1 MVMAN
6 QSSEYIVSGAT
17 QKLDSLDWPSHL
29 VIFDKYYLQSVA
41 YEDAIPGVSWY
52 IVVLMP
58 AQIQDAALESSNK
71 QFSAVLSISAVG
83 LIIAA
88 AGFAFTVV
96 DRNSALLKMTRPPLT
111 RLVLGACMMLSVAS
125 ALMVGP
131 NTDVLCTLRPWVLH
145 LSFTLGLAPLLAK
158 AYMVHYIFN
167 LHPLQKR
174 VAELKYVFVFTFA
187 LVCLDAVLIA
197 VLAYGVGPGTGS
209 AVVTELLQNGAY
221 GQLTVCKFDNNK
233 PFLIAEIL
241 FKGVLLIAACILCWK
256 VRHVADVLAG
266 RLGLILTVYTTSI
279 VCGII
284 LLVLASVSD
293 VPTRVVIVAI
303 GICFCASITATS
315 LTIPN
320 CYQLWT
326 IGDEVAA
333 EEAKQDV
340 FGQDGAR

>member
-58 AQIQDAALESSNK
+58 AQIQDAALESSNNL
-71 QFSAVLSISAVG
+71 FSAVLSISAVSF
-83 LIIAA
+83 IIAA

-96 DRNSALLKMTRPPLT
+96 YRNSALLKMTRPPLT

-233 PFLIAEIL
+233 PFLIAEI
-241 FKGVLLIAACILCWK
+241 
-256 VRHVADVLAG
+256 
-266 RLGLILTVYTTSI
+266 
-279 VCGII
+279 
-284 LLVLASVSD
+284 
-293 VPTRVVIVAI
+293 
-303 GICFCASITATS
+303 
-315 LTIPN
+315 
-320 CYQLWT
+320 
-326 IGDEVAA
+326 
-333 EEAKQDV
+333 
-340 FGQDGAR
+340 